1 MHGFPDP
8 AQLWILEHKK
18 AVEAPPEGG
27 VEAVHRPKVSHWLY
41 VLVRMKKE
49 LHVQ

>member
-8 AQLWILEHKK
+8 AQLWTLERK
-18 AVEAPPEGG
+18 
-27 VEAVHRPKVSHWLY
+27 EAVHRPKVSHWLY
-41 VLVRMKKE
+41 VLVRTEKD